1 MKKVIRT
8 FTNDTGIDQHVY
20 DRSEE
25 LVHVPVGH
33 IFEEFEDGSY
43 VTRPIGAIRRFFDG
57 GGGGVEA
64 EIQQAEAGTD
74 EATAPAKKEPDLE
87 TTFRTAAT
95 FGLADEEEG
104 GDKEEEKEA
113 VEEEKTYKRS
123 VRELM
128 PLIKAAE
135 TLDDLADL
143 KEPKEDR
150 KTIIRALLAKRKE
163 LLMAGGGEKAPDG
176 ENRDSAKGID
186 PEEGGER
193 IGRGSD

>member
-57 GGGGVEA
+57 GGGGVGE
-64 EIQQAEAGTD
+64 EIRQTEAGT
-74 EATAPAKKEPDLE
+74 EAKVPVKEPDLE
-87 TTFRTAAT
+87 TKFRTAAT

-104 GDKEEEKEA
+104 DEKTDKEPP
-113 VEEEKTYKRS
+113 VEEKTYKRS

-135 TLDDLADL
+135 SLDDLADL

-163 LLMAGGGEKAPDG
+163 LLMAGGRGE
-176 ENRDSAKGID
+176 SARWRKQ
-186 PEEGGER
+186 R
-193 IGRGSD
+193 LS